1 MKTSSRIT
9 SILKANCLDTHVT
22 GLPTFE
28 LSQLHLTHTPI
39 FELPTQLRLGHLA
52 ERVVSECIQASTN
65 YTLLYENIQLLED
78 KKTIGEIDFI
88 LQEVETQQITHV
100 ELAYKFYL
108 YDPSRSSEVKNNW
121 IGPNKNDSLT
131 EKLEK
136 LKTKQFSLL
145 YHPCA
150 KRALDKI
157 DVHNVTQALCL
168 LVSLY
173 IPYTYKGNFNPS
185 YSAAI
190 KGYYLDLKTFIHL
203 DNATKTYRMPPK
215 KEWGMEPSE
224 NKTWVDYT
232 VLSYQL
238 TTCIAERQAP
248 LIWQKDEDSFTQF
261 FVVWW

>member
-28 LSQLHLTHTPI
+28 LSQLHLAHTPF

-52 ERVVSECIQASTN
+52 ERVVSACIQASTN

-88 LQEVETQQITHV
+88 LQEEETQQVMHV

-121 IGPNKNDSLT
+121 IGPNRNDSLP

-136 LKTKQFSLL
+136 LKTKQFPLL
-145 YHPCA
+145 YHACA
-150 KRALDKI
+150 KPALDKI

-173 IPYTYKGNFNPS
+173 IPYTFKGSFSPS

-203 DNATKTYRMPPK
+203 DNVTKTYRMPPK
-215 KEWGMEPSE
+215 KEWGMAPSE
-224 NKTWVDYT
+224 NETWVDYT
-232 VLSYQL
+232 RLSDQL

-248 LIWQKDEDSFTQF
+248 LIWQKDGDSFTQF